1 LAIMTDA
8 SLRAAISAELD
19 SLKAIRHDLH
29 VHPELAFR
37 EERTCRV
44 VMREL
49 EAAGV
54 RVKGGLA
61 KGTGVIGHLPAS
73 TPAGN
78 ALHAR
83 AFRADMDA
91 LPVTEATGLSYASGT
106 PGLMHA
112 CGHDGHTT
120 ILIGLARVLAKR
132 HRPRPVTFLF
142 QPAEEDGGG
151 AQYMCDDGCLAGEGH
166 GGLGTPVAEVFGLHG
181 WPTVEVGTVATKP
194 GPLMAATDEFTI
206 TIKGTQSHGAYP
218 HFGHDPIV
226 AASHVVTAIQTIVSR
241 NASPLDAVVATVG
254 VIRAGTA
261 SNIIPAAADLVGTIR
276 TLRPETRAMATRR
289 LREIVTGVAAAMGCE
304 AIVRL
309 EEGYPVTHNDGALTA
324 DVLHT
329 ARAALGDARVREIE
343 EPTMGGEDF
352 AYYGRHAAACF
363 LFLGLR
369 PKGATDYPTLHQPN
383 FDFNDEAIPT
393 GIEVMASLALR

>member
-1 LAIMTDA
+1 M
-8 SLRAAISAELD
+8 
-19 SLKAIRHDLH
+19 
-29 VHPELAFR
+29 
-37 EERTCRV
+37 
-44 VMREL
+44 
-49 EAAGV
+49 
-54 RVKGGLA
+54 
-61 KGTGVIGHLPAS
+61 
-73 TPAGN
+73 
-78 ALHAR
+78 
-83 AFRADMDA
+83 
-91 LPVTEATGLSYASGT
+91 
-106 PGLMHA
+106 
-112 CGHDGHTT
+112 
-120 ILIGLARVLAKR
+120 LAKR

-151 AQYMCDDGCLAGEGH
+151 AQYMCDDGCLAGEGK

-261 SNIIPAAADLVGTIR
+261 SNIIPAAAELVGTIR

-324 DVLHT
+324 DVLRT
-329 ARAALGDARVREIE
+329 ARAALGDARVQEIE

-369 PKGATDYPTLHQPN
+369 PKGATGYPTLHQPD